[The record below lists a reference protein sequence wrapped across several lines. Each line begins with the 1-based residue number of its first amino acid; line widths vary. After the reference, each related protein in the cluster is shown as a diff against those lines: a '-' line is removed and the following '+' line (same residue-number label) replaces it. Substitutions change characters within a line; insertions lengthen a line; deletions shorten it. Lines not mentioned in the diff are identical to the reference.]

1 MRITSTAVHA
11 LRSLVPR
18 ALAVL
23 LGLGWSAA
31 SRAQP
36 VAPPPG
42 LTLGQAVAFALDHHP
57 SLRVRRALEAQT
69 AGRTEVLRAGY
80 LPQVELAVQL
90 NRATGNVLPGSLFAL
105 RGPPAVSGPPLPA
118 QFDGGA
124 FGSLASVSA
133 GWDALGLLQRM
144 AQVDA
149 ALLEQQQARAATQVR
164 RLEVAYAAADSFLQL
179 AAQGAVVQAAR
190 ANVERARTFTTFVEA
205 RQRSELRPG
214 ADLSRARA
222 ELALAETQLVRS
234 EQAAALGQV
243 QLAQALGAA
252 GAPVTIAASA
262 PAAPTPSSTR
272 PLAAARNPSLLEADA
287 GVAAAQAQA
296 RAAALQYLP
305 RLELVAALWVRGSGL
320 YDPSGAQGL
329 LPDTPNWAAGL
340 VVSWPLLE
348 LFGARARVR
357 LAQVQTTVQMA
368 QRDELL
374 QAIQSQVDAARATL
388 DAAMRVAQNTPA
400 ALAAARATEQQA
412 QARYRAG
419 LYTVLEVA
427 EAQRLLAQVESED
440 AVARLAIQRARL
452 LICRALGDL
461 EPCLSPPAD
470 TTGGR

>member
-1 MRITSTAVHA
+1 LPTLSPAARQPPPFSTS
-11 LRSLVPR
+11 SP
-18 ALAVL
+18 
-23 LGLGWSAA
+23 AA
-31 SRAQP
+31 HQP
-36 VAPPPG
+36 APPSSALP
-42 LTLGQAVAFALDHHP
+42 LT
-57 SLRVRRALEAQT
+57 
-69 AGRTEVLRAGY
+69 
-80 LPQVELAVQL
+80 
-90 NRATGNVLPGSLFAL
+90 
-105 RGPPAVSGPPLPA
+105 
-118 QFDGGA
+118 
-124 FGSLASVSA
+124 
-133 GWDALGLLQRM
+133 
-144 AQVDA
+144 
-149 ALLEQQQARAATQVR
+149 AR
-164 RLEVAYAAADSFLQL
+164 
-179 AAQGAVVQAAR
+179 
-190 ANVERARTFTTFVEA
+190 
-205 RQRSELRPG
+205 
-214 ADLSRARA
+214 
-222 ELALAETQLVRS
+222 
-234 EQAAALGQV
+234 
-243 QLAQALGAA
+243 
-252 GAPVTIAASA
+252 
-262 PAAPTPSSTR
+262 
-272 PLAAARNPSLLEADA
+272 RNPSLLEADA
-287 GVAAAQAQA
+287 GVAAAQAQVH
-296 RAAALQYLP
+296 AAALQYLP

-320 YDPSGAQGL
+320 YDPSGAHGL